1 MEKGKEFLKNIYFC
15 FIDYAKAFDCV
26 DHHKLWKILKEMD
39 PHDVATY
46 VADPA
51 EMMRRKAALF
61 GL

>member
-1 MEKGKEFLKNIYFC
+1 MEESESIAACGAGASSKK
-15 FIDYAKAFDCV
+15 V
-26 DHHKLWKILKEMD
+26 DRKTGLITRVRN